1 MNRRK
6 LSGKEVLV
14 NRTYKNRKR
23 NYGNEQ
29 IFLHE
34 YSHVS
39 SASASLPSLIS
50 SLTLLDN
57 ISRSVYIKVPAMAG
71 LSRFPPWRDC
81 PGSIS
86 YTFSRCRKGMV
97 HFGRVFS
104 YAGSLFNKIVITG
117 LHSTGGLESGAPGS
131 LSSASRGRMRSCQ
144 AWNICR
150 EVPGIL
156 SDSPPLRLFD
166 VSCGFDITIYQIH
179 RKRRRAKDYLS
190 TDFSSF
196 LISSASQC
204 LIRV

>member
-1 MNRRK
+1 MATSRYFFMSIR
-6 LSGKEVLV
+6 
-14 NRTYKNRKR
+14 
-23 NYGNEQ
+23 
-29 IFLHE
+29 
-34 YSHVS
+34 HVS

-71 LSRFPPWRDC
+71 LFRQHFLYFFPLPQGQSSFLPGFFHMQVRYSTKLSLQEYIEQEAWRQAHLDHC
-81 PGSIS
+81 P
-86 YTFSRCRKGMV
+86 
-97 HFGRVFS
+97 
-104 YAGSLFNKIVITG
+104 
-117 LHSTGGLESGAPGS
+117 LHPG
-131 LSSASRGRMRSCQ
+131 GRMRSCQ

-156 SDSPPLRLFD
+156 SDSPPLRLLG

-179 RKRRRAKDYLS
+179 RKRRGPKDYLS